1 MKKSLIALSL
11 TSAFASSL
19 SYANSSTEARTLEKN
34 VAGVD
39 EVIIVTATRSPK
51 NSTDILSSFAVI
63 SREDIEQLPVSS
75 LAELLNTITGFQ
87 MSQNGGAG
95 QTTSVFTRGTNAG
108 HTLVL
113 IDGQRVS
120 SATLGQVE
128 FANLSLA
135 QIERVEVIKGPKAS
149 IWGSDA
155 IGGVIQI
162 FTRQLDAG
170 EISVDLAYG
179 NQNQK
184 QASLSTAFAHG
195 HGGTTITLA
204 AKASD
209 GYDVFEPAE
218 PDSDGYNQ
226 ENISLI
232 GYQNINKQWKVSWLA
247 RYDQGNSEYDS
258 SFGADDESAFES
270 KQWQLTAQ
278 QKTKNWYQEFRL
290 GSQKNESITFGKSI
304 LEKEGSFFET
314 NRLQAS
320 WLGSYQISSVL
331 SSNTGIDLTKEKV
344 NTLNAYNQ
352 NERNLYAAFTHL
364 NFDNDSQFIE
374 GSIRYDNIEDVDNK
388 VTYNVS
394 VGQRFSAN
402 TLVSFNVGS
411 GFKAP
416 SFNDLY
422 YPTDAYSYGNAELT
436 PETSTSVEVLFKT
449 SFADIETELS
459 IYQTEID
466 NLIEWDVDENY
477 KYTPTNIAEAEI
489 RGLELSFSGEFFNV
503 NHELQLGY
511 LDAVNITTH
520 QPLIR
525 RSKNSAR
532 YQLSRQWQGLS
543 VLASV
548 NYQGEREDTQWPG
561 TITLESY
568 TLVDV
573 SASYHINSAWTAGI
587 KINNLLDKD
596 YTSATNYIGQP
607 AQYLLTVSYRQ

>member
-11 TSAFASSL
+11 TSAFASTL
-19 SYANSSTEARTLEKN
+19 SYANSSTEVKSLEKKE
-34 VAGVD
+34 AEVD
-39 EVIIVTATRSPK
+39 EVIIVTATRSPM
-51 NSTDILSSFAVI
+51 NSSEILSSFTVI
-63 SREDIEQLPVSS
+63 SREDIDQLPVSS

-113 IDGQRVS
+113 IDGQRIS
-120 SATLGQVE
+120 SATLGQVD

-162 FTRQLDAG
+162 FTRQLDTG
-170 EISVDLAYG
+170 EISVDLGYG

-195 HGGTTITLA
+195 HGGTTITLT

-209 GYDVFEPAE
+209 GYDVFEPEE

-232 GYQNINKQWKVSWLA
+232 GYQNINKQWKVNWLA
-247 RYDQGNSEYDS
+247 KYDQGNSEYDN
-258 SFGADDESAFES
+258 SFGADQSAFDS
-270 KQWQLTAQ
+270 QQWQVSAQ
-278 QKTKNWYQEFRL
+278 QKTSNWYQEFRL

-304 LEKEGSFFET
+304 SEKEGSFFET
-314 NRLQAS
+314 DRLQAS
-320 WLGSYQISSVL
+320 WLGSYQISPVL
-331 SSNTGIDLTKEKV
+331 SSNIGIDLTKEKV
-344 NTLNAYNQ
+344 DTLSAYNQ

-364 NFDNDSQFIE
+364 NFDNDSQFIG
-374 GSIRYDNIEDVDNK
+374 GSIRYDNIEDVDNE
-388 VTYNVS
+388 VTYSVS
-394 VGQRFSAN
+394 VGQRFSAD
-402 TLVSFNVGS
+402 TVVSFNIGS

-422 YPTDAYSYGNAELT
+422 YPTDAYSYGNADLS
-436 PETSTSVEVLFKT
+436 PETSTSIEVLFKT
-449 SFADIETELS
+449 SFANIETELS

-489 RGLELSFSGEFFNV
+489 KGLELNFSGEFFNA

-511 LDAVNITTH
+511 LDAVNTTTNL
-520 QPLIR
+520 PLIR

-532 YQLSRQWQGLS
+532 YQLSRQWQRLS
-543 VLASV
+543 VLASI

-607 AQYLLTVSYRQ
+607 AQYLLTISYRQ